1 MQSYKRT
8 IYCCFTGYIVQAGVN
23 NFAPLLFLTFQK
35 QYDIPLY
42 QITALITINF
52 IIQLAVDFA
61 AAFFVDKIGY
71 RASLLLAHGFA
82 AAGLLLLTVLPDLF
96 PSAFLGLL
104 TAVFFYAIGGGLLEV
119 VISPVVEACPSKHKD
134 RTMSMLHSFYCWG
147 SVGVV
152 GISSLFFLLFG
163 IENWKIMA
171 AIWAILPIVNGLMF
185 IKAPLY
191 SLIPEGEQKLSIWS
205 LFKNKMFWFFMVIIL
220 CAGASEQSV
229 SQWSSAFVESALG
242 ISKTYGDLVG
252 PALFSVLMGC
262 SRLIYGK
269 FGDRIDLKKMIFLS
283 SGLAVVSYIL
293 ISLTSSP
300 VWSLI
305 GIALCGFSVGILW
318 PGTYSS
324 ASAAVKGGGNA
335 MFSMLA
341 LAGDLGCASG
351 PTFVGF
357 VSDAAAG
364 NLKIGIAAAVI
375 FPLVLTVLMAGYIVK
390 RRRNRAE
397 PAASQ

>member
-1 MQSYKRT
+1 
-8 IYCCFTGYIVQAGVN
+8 
-23 NFAPLLFLTFQK
+23 
-35 QYDIPLY
+35 
-42 QITALITINF
+42 
-52 IIQLAVDFA
+52 
-61 AAFFVDKIGY
+61 
-71 RASLLLAHGFA
+71 
-82 AAGLLLLTVLPDLF
+82 
-96 PSAFLGLL
+96 
-104 TAVFFYAIGGGLLEV
+104 
-119 VISPVVEACPSKHKD
+119 
-134 RTMSMLHSFYCWG
+134 
-147 SVGVV
+147 
-152 GISSLFFLLFG
+152 
-163 IENWKIMA
+163 
-171 AIWAILPIVNGLMF
+171 
-185 IKAPLY
+185 
-191 SLIPEGEQKLSIWS
+191 
-205 LFKNKMFWFFMVIIL
+205 
-220 CAGASEQSV
+220 
-229 SQWSSAFVESALG
+229 
-242 ISKTYGDLVG
+242 
-252 PALFSVLMGC
+252 
-262 SRLIYGK
+262 
-269 FGDRIDLKKMIFLS
+269 MIFLS